1 MKDRGKT
8 KEQLSHEL
16 AGLRP
21 KLAELAVLE
30 REHKNLKE
38 EVRERKKLYEMLL
51 NKVND
56 AVFVYQP
63 TEKDITSNLIE
74 VNDVACQR
82 YGYTREEFLGLTP
95 LDLSIPEDW
104 GDVSARIEKLRDE
117 KHILFETVHLT
128 KDGRKIPVEMSL
140 HLFDHLVQ
148 PIVLSIAR
156 DVTDRK
162 QAKEILRKIEEKYQN
177 ILESIEEGYFEVD
190 LAGNLTFFNKSLCKI
205 FGCPQDELMGVNIRE
220 FTDQETAIRGYQTF
234 NKVYTTGK
242 HIREFYWDILRKDMT
257 KRHGETSVSLI
268 NDATGRKIGFRGTVK
283 DITER
288 KWAEEELRRSREQ
301 LRSLSTHLQSMRE
314 TERTLIAREIHD
326 ELGQSLTALRMDS
339 SWLEKRLP
347 DDQKLLLEKTQ
358 SMSELIDM
366 SIRTV
371 QRISTEL
378 RPGMLDDLG
387 LAAAMEWQ
395 AEEFQNR
402 TGIKCEL
409 TFHPEDI
416 ILDQDRSTTIF
427 RIFQETLTNVARHAK
442 ATSIKVSLKETM
454 DKLVLKV
461 RDNGKGITEKQ
472 ISSPKSFG
480 LMGMRERAA
489 HFGGVFKIN
498 GVPRKGTTV
507 EVKIPTG
514 NYQVI
519 DCK

>member
-8 KEQLSHEL
+8 KEQLLHEL

-21 KLAELAVLE
+21 KLAELEVLE

-38 EVRERKKLYEMLL
+38 EVRERKKLYEILL

-63 TEKDITSNLIE
+63 TEKDITSNFIE

-82 YGYTREEFLGLTP
+82 YGYTREEILGLTP

-128 KDGRKIPVEMSL
+128 KDGRKIPVEMSF

-162 QAKEILRKIEEKYQN
+162 QAKEVLRKIEEKYQN

-205 FGCPQDELMGVNIRE
+205 FGCPKDELMGVNIRE
-220 FTDQETAIRGYQTF
+220 FTDQETAIKGYQIF

-242 HIREFYWDILRKDMT
+242 HIKEFYWDILRKDGT

-268 NDATGRKIGFRGTVK
+268 NDATGRKIGFRGTVR

-326 ELGQSLTALRMDS
+326 ELGQSLTALKMDL

-347 DDQKLLLEKTQ
+347 NDQKLLLEKTQ
-358 SMSELIDM
+358 SMSDLIDM

-371 QRISTEL
+371 QRISIEL

-402 TGIKCEL
+402 TGIRCDL

-416 ILDQDRSTTIF
+416 ILDQDRSTAIF

-442 ATSIKVSLKETM
+442 ATSVKVSLKETM

-498 GVPRKGTTV
+498 GVPGRGTTV
-507 EVKIPTG
+507 EVKIPAG